1 MKEQKVFLSVG
12 GPRLFP
18 FKNRRKFAVRTWPSL
33 KEYSPTPSN
42 GNNEVKEE
50 SLNHEQVSEESSG
63 DFPSK
68 WSDSSDEDSSDV
80 QEIDASEFVPKS
92 KYLEEIE
99 DAHLS
104 V

>member
-33 KEYSPTPSN
+33 EELSPTPSR
-42 GNNEVKEE
+42 GNIEVEEGPLSEDQGLEE
-50 SLNHEQVSEESSG
+50 SNEYFANH
-63 DFPSK
+63 
-68 WSDSSDEDSSDV
+68 WSDSSDV

-92 KYLEEIE
+92 KHLEEIE
-99 DAHLS
+99 DAHSS